1 VSEVRADELAEFAA
15 GLRVSDVPGP
25 VRKVARD
32 HILDTIGVSLA
43 CSGLPYMKTLER
55 VSSPLAGAARVLG
68 SATTYPAATAAF
80 LTGSLSHGNDY
91 DDSYVEGIVHPTGP
105 ALAAALAM
113 SGKCTGADLL
123 AAVVAG
129 VEVTCRVA
137 QAVGPAM
144 LANGVHPTSAC
155 GVLGATAAAGRAA
168 GLAADE
174 LANALALAAGTA
186 GGLHQST
193 IDGSW
198 NKRIHGGLAARAA
211 VTCCELARAGMTA
224 PRRVL
229 EDGAWLFRTFG
240 VADRDLR
247 AVTADLGGRWE
258 AAKTAIKVYPA
269 CQGVHPYV
277 DCAITLHQQ
286 ASTDDVQSIAL
297 RIGRKVGLLLCEPR
311 AERLHPSNGMAAK
324 FSLPYTVAYALR
336 YGKLTEAAFDWRQ
349 PVSPAVLSL
358 ASRVTWEIDPH
369 FDVGMAESGYVSV
382 TTKAEGTTTAEQ
394 PNCRG
399 SWQNPLGTAEVE
411 AKFTDNVAGR
421 LGAARAAALGTVVED
436 IESAPDLT
444 ELFDLGVIDAQS
456 TVLVS

>member
-1 VSEVRADELAEFAA
+1 MRADELAEFAA
-15 GLRVSDVPGP
+15 GLRVSDVPEP
-25 VRKVARD
+25 VRQVVRD

-43 CSGLPYMKTLER
+43 CAGLPYMETLEQ
-55 VSSPLAGAARVLG
+55 VSSPLARTARVLG

-91 DDSYVEGIVHPTGP
+91 DDSYIEGIVHPTGP

-113 SGKCTGADLL
+113 SGKCTGADLI
-123 AAVVAG
+123 AAVLAG

-168 GLAADE
+168 GLTAGQ
-174 LANALALAAGTA
+174 LTNALALAAGTA

-211 VTCCELARAGMTA
+211 VTCCELACAGMTA
-224 PRRVL
+224 PRGVL
-229 EDGAWLFRTFG
+229 EDGAGLFRTFG
-240 VADRDLR
+240 VADKDLR
-247 AVTADLGGRWE
+247 TVTANLGSRWE

-277 DCAITLHQQ
+277 DCALTLHQQ
-286 ASTDDVQSIAL
+286 VSADDVQSIAL

-311 AERLHPSNGMAAK
+311 AERLHPSNGMSAK

-336 YGKLTEAAFDWRQ
+336 YGQLAEAAFDWRQ
-349 PVSPAVLSL
+349 PASPDVLSL
-358 ASRVTWEIDPH
+358 AGRVIWEIDPH
-369 FDVGMAESGYVSV
+369 FDVGMAENGYVSV
-382 TTKAEGTTTAEQ
+382 TTMAGGTVTAEQ

-399 SWQNPLGTAEVE
+399 SWRNPLGTAEVE
-411 AKFTDNVAGR
+411 AKFADNVAAR
-421 LGAARAAALGTVVED
+421 LGAARTAALAGLVED
-436 IESAPDLT
+436 IESAPDLS
-444 ELFDLGVIDAQS
+444 ELLDLCVIDAQN